1 MNLKILLTNAPG
13 FDLERFDI
21 TFNKGRGYSLYPPI
35 ALTTLAASVL
45 EGVADSEVEILDME
59 FEVMKFYQENPNSN
73 IPPPD
78 FLKKILLER
87 METFKPDCVGIST
100 MFSISHNNTINMAKI
115 IKEFDSNDS
124 SGDSETK

>member
-45 EGVADSEVEILDME
+45 EGVADSEVEILDD
-59 FEVMKFYQENPNSN
+59 FNSKDSTYK
-73 IPPPD
+73 IQILI
-78 FLKKILLER
+78 FLLQ
-87 METFKPDCVGIST
+87 IS
-100 MFSISHNNTINMAKI
+100 
-115 IKEFDSNDS
+115 
-124 SGDSETK
+124 